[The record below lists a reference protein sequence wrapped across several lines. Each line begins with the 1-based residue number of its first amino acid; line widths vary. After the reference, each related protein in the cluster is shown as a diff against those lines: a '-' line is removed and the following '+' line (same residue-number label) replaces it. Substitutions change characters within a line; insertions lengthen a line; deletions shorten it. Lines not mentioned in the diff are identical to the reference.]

1 MNTDVALVKKIVGRP
16 ETEYIYA
23 ASNVKTPQRSHTQ
36 NIIILHFPTPKANKC
51 LLCSPHRICEPPSGT
66 TKRLDVDLS
75 PGKPTCEI
83 VNFYF

>member
-1 MNTDVALVKKIVGRP
+1 MLRP
-16 ETEYIYA
+16 L
-23 ASNVKTPQRSHTQ
+23 KD
-36 NIIILHFPTPKANKC
+36 PTPKISLFYTFQRKANKC
-51 LLCSPHRICEPPSGT
+51 LLYSPHRICEPPSGT

>member
-1 MNTDVALVKKIVGRP
+1 MLRP
-16 ETEYIYA
+16 L
-23 ASNVKTPQRSHTQ
+23 KDPTP